1 MKKIISIL
9 LSVCL
14 LSGIM
19 LLPVSANT
27 TPIATGADGKVE
39 LTYYGGMGLTGDNA
53 SNPTFID
60 SMANTICRYNNRTSH
75 VFETL
80 PTYLAG
86 TTYLQLGINDY
97 QTDADNDGTYD
108 IDDYKSSYMTLKLYN
123 SATVYYLTQ
132 HTNITEKAQPY
143 MTEWLTYDNAGWIT
157 NADGSASSTTASQ
170 AYANS
175 GTGNSANTGNFYV
188 FKFDIEASAEQ
199 PYTLDIKGKGI
210 QGNGDTLNSNY
221 TVAFDWKAEDEES
234 VIAKDTLGNVE
245 LTTYM
250 GTSGTATF
258 ADSMSINE
266 KRYHDRDAVKFSEAG
281 FPAFLNGTTFLQT
294 GINDWQDASGT
305 TAVIDDYTQ
314 TFMSFKI
321 YESATVYYITQ
332 HTAVSDVGQPYINAW
347 FADTTKKNAGWM
359 TGETHTNALGEL
371 EYTYSTDG
379 SDAKVWTTGCGTS
392 ANTKEIYVFKFEIEA
407 SKESPYILDVAG
419 KGTFPNGG
427 SLNSLYTLA
436 FDWHDEETNS
446 ITVNAGANG
455 TASVTGT
462 HSVVTGHTVPLT
474 ITADKGYIID
484 SATVNGVPQVVSGD
498 SASLNVTVSEDTVV
512 DVVFAA
518 IEMPEELTTY
528 TQNVFVSASETF
540 MDGNNEVTS
549 PAGVLFAKAGEAYG
563 EMERTSCGMIFSK
576 TPMTIDEVKGGT
588 KGEQAQAEGTH
599 ANGNFGIRF
608 YGAGIVNGNTY
619 YAVPYAVYT
628 DGVTTTTLYGTEVLT
643 FTIPME

>member
-27 TPIATGADGKVE
+27 APIATGADGKVE
-39 LTYYGGMGLTGDNA
+39 LTYYGYTKVI
-53 SNPTFID
+53 PT
-60 SMANTICRYNNRTSH
+60 
-75 VFETL
+75 FETL
-80 PTYLAG
+80 ERGKTYRFCDRNASSNYSPLSTNLPEFLDG
-86 TTYLQLGINDY
+86 TTYFQPSFPSY
-97 QTDADNDGTYD
+97 QDAK
-108 IDDYKSSYMTLKLYN
+108 YKDANTTFTTFKLYE
-123 SATVYYLTQ
+123 SATVYYITQ
-132 HTNITEKAQPY
+132 SNVINPTLAQCYIKNI
-143 MTEWLTYDNAGWIT
+143 WNTYE
-157 NADGSASSTTASQ
+157 
-170 AYANS
+170 NS
-175 GTGNSANTGNFYV
+175 GWVKSTDGGYELTSKNDEATMWEAEPGKSVIRNPAYIYQ
-188 FKFDIEASAEQ
+188 FDIEATKEN
-199 PYTLDIKGKGI
+199 PYILNIGGMGKLKDSEDSLG
-210 QGNGDTLNSNY
+210 GAYS
-221 TVAFDWKAEDEES
+221 VAFKFHGESEEDS
-234 VIAKDTLGNVE
+234 YIAKDTLGNVE
-245 LTTYM
+245 LTTYK
-250 GTSGTATF
+250 GTSGKATF
-258 ADSMSINE
+258 ADSMSYTIP
-266 KRYHDRDAVKFSEAG
+266 RYHDKPTSYKFNETG
-281 FPAFLNGTTFLQT
+281 FPECLNGTTFLQT
-294 GINDWQDASGT
+294 GLNDWKDEGGS

-321 YESATVYYITQ
+321 YENATVYYITQ
-332 HTAVSDVGQPYINAW
+332 HTNITEKAQPYINDW

-371 EYTYSTDG
+371 EYTYSTDD
-379 SDAKVWTTGCGTS
+379 SDAKVWTTGCGEST
-392 ANTKEIYVFKFEIEA
+392 NTKEIRVFKFEIEA

-419 KGTFPNGG
+419 KGTLPKGG

-436 FDWHDEETNS
+436 FDWDDEEKNT

-512 DVVFAA
+512 DVTFAA

-528 TQNVFVSASETF
+528 TQNIFVSASETF
-540 MDGNNEVTS
+540 MVGNNEVTS